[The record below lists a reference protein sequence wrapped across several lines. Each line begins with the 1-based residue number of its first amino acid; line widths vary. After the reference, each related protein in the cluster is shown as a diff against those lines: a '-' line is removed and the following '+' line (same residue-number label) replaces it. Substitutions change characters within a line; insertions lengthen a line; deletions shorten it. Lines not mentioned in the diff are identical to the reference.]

1 MAKKIV
7 LSIVVVFV
15 GWGVLDFLIHGVLLK
30 GAYEDT
36 MELWRPEAEM
46 KMTLMY
52 IVSLISATGF
62 VLIYHWFV
70 SNKSTMT
77 GVKFGLMFGLVAGV
91 SMGYGSYSVMPI
103 PYSMAL
109 IWFLGTLVEMGFAGW
124 ITGMVFQAGRA
135 ETDIA

>member
-7 LSIVVVFV
+7 LSVVFVFV
-15 GWGVLDFLIHGVLLK
+15 GWGVLDFLIHGILLK

-36 MELWRPEAEM
+36 MHLWRPEADM

-52 IVSLISATGF
+52 IVSLINATAF

-70 SNKSTMT
+70 SNKSTMN
-77 GVKFGLMFGLVAGV
+77 GLKFGLMWGIVAGL

-109 IWFLGTLVEMGFAGW
+109 TWFLGTLVEMGFAGW
-124 ITGMVFQAGRA
+124 ITGMVFKEGGA
-135 ETDIA
+135 EKAAA